1 MTVFGMPIQALAGQL
16 LLGIVNGSFYAILSL
31 GLSIIFGML
40 HIANFV
46 HGAQYMIGAFL
57 AWMALNWLGIG
68 YWWAI
73 VFVPVFMFGIGV
85 LTEIV
90 FLRRLYDLDHSYGLL
105 MTFGLLLMTESIF
118 RFYFGSTGVPYENP
132 LPGGVNVG
140 FMFLP
145 YYRMWVV
152 GASIVVCF
160 VTWFAI
166 ERTRLGSYLR
176 ASTEKPEMV
185 LAFGIA
191 VPRLLTLTY
200 GFGIGLAGL
209 AGVLAA
215 PIQNVNP
222 TMGSSV
228 IIVIFAVV
236 VVGGLGS
243 IIGSIIA
250 GYALGIIE
258 GMTKL
263 FYAPA
268 ATSVIFLVMVL
279 VLLVRPAGL
288 FGREQR

>member
-46 HGAQYMIGAFL
+46 HGAQYMVGAFL

-73 VFVPVFMFGIGV
+73 LFVPIFMFGFGA
-85 LTEIV
+85 LTEVV
-90 FLRRLYDLDHSYGLL
+90 FLRRLYDLDHYYGLL

-118 RFYFGSTGVPYENP
+118 RFYFGSTGVPYDNP

-145 YYRMWVV
+145 YYRIWVV
-152 GASIVVCF
+152 GVSIVLCF

-176 ASTEKPEMV
+176 AATEKPEMV
-185 LAFGIA
+185 LAFGID
-191 VPRLLTLTY
+191 VPWLLTLTY

-228 IIVIFAVV
+228 IIIIFAVV

-243 IIGSIIA
+243 ITGSIIA

-268 ATSVIFLVMVL
+268 ATSMIFLVMVL
-279 VLLVRPAGL
+279 VLIVRPAGL

>member
-1 MTVFGMPIQALAGQL
+1 
-16 LLGIVNGSFYAILSL
+16 
-31 GLSIIFGML
+31 
-40 HIANFV
+40 
-46 HGAQYMIGAFL
+46 
-57 AWMALNWLGIG
+57 
-68 YWWAI
+68 
-73 VFVPVFMFGIGV
+73 
-85 LTEIV
+85 
-90 FLRRLYDLDHSYGLL
+90 
-105 MTFGLLLMTESIF
+105 
-118 RFYFGSTGVPYENP
+118 
-132 LPGGVNVG
+132 
-140 FMFLP
+140 MFLP
-145 YYRMWVV
+145 YYRIWVV
-152 GASIVVCF
+152 GVSIVLCF

-176 ASTEKPEMV
+176 AATEKPEMV
-185 LAFGIA
+185 LAFGID
-191 VPRLLTLTY
+191 VPWLLTLTY

-228 IIVIFAVV
+228 IIIIFAVV

-243 IIGSIIA
+243 ITGSIIA

-268 ATSVIFLVMVL
+268 ATSMIFLVMVL
-279 VLLVRPAGL
+279 VLIVRPAGL